1 MITIIIIISI
11 CPPFVINNYAM
22 KKGLEP
28 LPAELV
34 EKGELPLLV
43 ILAISGA
50 CFLLLLVNAGL
61 ICWYVIKRKAKGKF
75 ISFFFLLFT
84 SLI

>member
-1 MITIIIIISI
+1 MLH
-11 CPPFVINNYAM
+11 NYQHET
-22 KKGLEP
+22 KGLEP

-34 EKGELPLLV
+34 EKGELPLVV

-75 ISFFFLLFT
+75 FHFIFILWGNYREGISFIQTQTFN
-84 SLI
+84 